1 MEEQQEQIN
10 KVQQELDEMLAKI
23 GEDKYKNQGYENGLN
38 VTISG
43 TTFSQLVQHNAN
55 VRVTLES
62 FRESVNKFVDRL
74 TEDADKVAIQMMR
87 EHIHHIESGQTVSYE
102 ELDKLDAKAEINERN
117 TTGKSKK

>member
-23 GEDKYKNQGYENGLN
+23 GEDKYKNQGYENGVD

-43 TTFSQLVQHNAN
+43 TTFSQIVQHNAN

-74 TEDADKVAIQMMR
+74 TEDADKVAVQMMR
-87 EHIHHIESGQTVSYE
+87 EHIKHIESGQTISYE

>member
-23 GEDKYKNQGYENGLN
+23 GEDKYKNQGYENGVD

-43 TTFSQLVQHNAN
+43 TTFSQIVQHNAN

-74 TEDADKVAIQMMR
+74 TEDADKVAVQMMR
-87 EHIHHIESGQTVSYE
+87 EHIKHIESGQTVSYE

>member
-23 GEDKYKNQGYENGLN
+23 GEDKYKNQGYENGVD

-43 TTFSQLVQHNAN
+43 TTFSQIVQHNAN

-74 TEDADKVAIQMMR
+74 VDDADKVAVQMMR
-87 EHIHHIESGQTVSYE
+87 EHIKHIEYGQTISYE

>member
-23 GEDKYKNQGYENGLN
+23 GEDKYKNQGYENGVD

-43 TTFSQLVQHNAN
+43 TTFSQIVQHNAN

-74 TEDADKVAIQMMR
+74 VDDADKVAVQMMR
-87 EHIHHIESGQTVSYE
+87 EHIKHIESGQTISYE